1 MSLQFLH
8 LLSRDA
14 YPGPNNYDSN
24 STNQP
29 RCGIH
34 NSLWIITIG
43 RKTET
48 AISVDGH
55 TWCQQSLLQKQKSPI
70 YVEGQN
76 PVYVEGPN
84 LLTPPT

>member
-14 YPGPNNYDSN
+14 YPGPNNHDSN

-29 RCGIH
+29 KYGIH

-43 RKTET
+43 RKTEA
-48 AISVDGH
+48 AISLDGH
-55 TWCQQSLLQKQKSPI
+55 PWCQQSLLQKQRNPI
-70 YVEGQN
+70 YVEGPN
-76 PVYVEGPN
+76 PIYVEGPN

>member
-29 RCGIH
+29 KCGIH

-43 RKTET
+43 LETE
-48 AISVDGH
+48 AALSLDGH
-55 TWCQQSLLQKQKSPI
+55 PWCEPSLL
-70 YVEGQN
+70 
-76 PVYVEGPN
+76 
-84 LLTPPT
+84 